1 MSEMFFWLQKVLS
14 SEHFL
19 GNRMLEVK
27 VATPKVALS
36 LSLSLSIYLSIYLL
50 IYSSIY
56 LSIYLSMYIYI
67 YICFIN
73 FKLSK
78 LNRLSLQ
85 TFLLLSP
92 LSFKF
97 CFFWFLWAGGD
108 DASSH

>member
-36 LSLSLSIYLSIYLL
+36 LSLSIYLFIYLSIHLSIYLSIYLC
-50 IYSSIY
+50 
-56 LSIYLSMYIYI
+56 IYI

-78 LNRLSLQ
+78 LNRLSLE

>member
-36 LSLSLSIYLSIYLL
+36 LSLSLSIYLL

-56 LSIYLSMYIYI
+56 LSIYLCIYI